1 MAEQSNPIR
10 AVRWVGADQKTAPIR
25 AVRWVGPE
33 QKTAVVQANDDIDMH
48 RSNEFQQGLLKLLDE
63 GPRQIVVDLSAVS
76 YMDSSGVASLVKLLS
91 RCSRK
96 KVALKLAGMTPR
108 VRSVFEITKLD
119 TVFDIRPDVREAVE
133 S

>member
-1 MAEQSNPIR
+1 M
-10 AVRWVGADQKTAPIR
+10 
-25 AVRWVGPE
+25 
-33 QKTAVVQANDDIDMH
+33 VQANDDIDMH